1 MILVSIGYLFIISLD
16 SSDQSVV
23 STQNEGTYLNPISI
37 QGLKFQ
43 SSVGKS
49 IITRAAAKELKVKPR
64 KFFVFNIRP
73 FNEITLNKVTIAF
86 YKNEYGP
93 SEIDLKELMHKLI
106 AGKDDNSPFSGR
118 HPFGAAKTGLI
129 TRGIINHFILKIYD
143 QNNLSLMIKSA
154 KAYLNF
160 KKGEVVFQDAMVEDF
175 ASKKIINS
183 RKIVFRSGENVL
195 RVPGQYVLLSQTGS
209 KQGNGL
215 KINL

>member
-1 MILVSIGYLFIISLD
+1 MILVLMGYLFITSLD

-43 SSVGKS
+43 SSVGDS
-49 IITRAAAKELKVKPR
+49 TITRAVAKELEVNPR

-73 FNEITLNKVTIAF
+73 FNEITLKEVTIEF
-86 YKNEYGP
+86 YKNEHGP

-106 AGKDDNSPFSGR
+106 AGDDDNSPFSGR

-129 TRGIINHFILKIYD
+129 TRGIINQFILKIYD

-154 KAYLNF
+154 KVFLNF

-175 ASKKIINS
+175 GSKIIINS
-183 RKIVFRSGENVL
+183 RKIVFRSGEDVL
-195 RVPGQYVLLSQTGS
+195 RVPGQYVLMSQTGS
-209 KQGNGL
+209 KKGNGL